1 MEHPK
6 RKEYI
11 ISEKDLLELLEDHYR
26 LTALEQGGVDNWTW
40 YSDSCADFINDYVH
54 ENDIDF
60 SEDSDIEDFWFSDI
74 AKIEVEQYPIY
85 KSMFER

>member
-1 MEHPK
+1 MSEK
-6 RKEYI
+6 MRI
-11 ISEKDLLELLEDHYR
+11 ITEKDLLELLESHYR
-26 LTALEQGGVDNWTW
+26 LAALERGGVDNWDW

-54 ENDIDF
+54 ENDIDY

-74 AKIEVEQYPIY
+74 AKIEVEQYPFY

>member
-1 MEHPK
+1 MTEK
-6 RKEYI
+6 MRV
-11 ISEKDLLELLEDHYR
+11 ISEKDLLKLLESHYR
-26 LTALEQGGVDNWTW
+26 LAALERGGVDNWDW
-40 YSDSCADFINDYVH
+40 YSDSCADFVNDYVH

-85 KSMFER
+85 ESVFER